1 MMLPM
6 STDSAKER
14 QRLSKLYASMPLE
27 QLQQIAS
34 DVASLTEIAHA
45 TLEAELHSRGTSI
58 ADSIADDAALAE
70 PLTENRGEPSPR
82 LVMVGSFRDV
92 PEAFLAKGTLDSAGI
107 ESFLVDQNIVQMDW
121 LYSNA
126 VGGVKL
132 LVHEED
138 ASEAAAILDDPIPD
152 PEVEDRDSTH

>member
-1 MMLPM
+1 M
-6 STDSAKER
+6 SADSAKER
-14 QRLSKLYASMPLE
+14 QRLAKLYASMPLE

-34 DVASLTEIAHA
+34 DAASLTEIAHA
-45 TLEAELHSRGTSI
+45 ALEVELHTRGTSI
-58 ADSIADDAALAE
+58 ADFPAE
-70 PLTENRGEPSPR
+70 PVTENLDEPSPR

-107 ESFLVDQNIVQMDW
+107 ESFLVDENIVQMDW
-121 LYSNA
+121 LYSNV

-138 ASEAAAILDDPIPD
+138 VAAAAAVLAEPMPDNFDLDGVSEA
-152 PEVEDRDSTH
+152 EDGDSTH